1 MTCGFSIFNFV
12 FFQEIVRFLVLQ
24 TFAISRNRRI
34 FDKILDFDYILTAVC
49 QFSKNIRFV
58 DNPLHIAADSFHQ

>member
-49 QFSKNIRFV
+49 QFSKNTRLV
-58 DNPLHIAADSFHQ
+58 DNPLHIAADGFHQ